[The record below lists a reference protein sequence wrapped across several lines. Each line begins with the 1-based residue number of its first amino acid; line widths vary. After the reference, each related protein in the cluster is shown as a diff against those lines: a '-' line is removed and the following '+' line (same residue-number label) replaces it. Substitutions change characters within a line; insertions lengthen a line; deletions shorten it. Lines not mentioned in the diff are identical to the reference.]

1 MNIFLKGCLKI
12 IPLKLVV
19 ILEDVKLFYS
29 TIADFNR

>member
-12 IPLKLVV
+12 ILLKLVV